1 MRDSGKITAAI
12 EILTDFTARRVPVK
26 TCLKDWARNARY
38 AGAKDRAWISGLALD
53 ALRKKN
59 SITAQMQDDS
69 PRALVLGALH
79 FLWGVSLEDMEA
91 FLTEEPHG
99 AGALTEQERKALQSS
114 AAKDLPLTIAGDF
127 PNWLEASI
135 KNAFENPLAEMQAFA
150 ARASVDLRINTLKA
164 DIEKARKAT
173 ASVKARASDLVTTGL
188 SIAPPPA
195 SMKASAVETIP
206 AFSKGWVEVQDIGSQ
221 LCALA
226 AGDIK
231 GKQVLDFCA
240 GGGGKTLAL
249 SAMMGNSGQIHAY
262 DIETRRLAPLFH
274 RGKRAGMRNCQ
285 ILDPKTSALD
295 ELKEKMD
302 VVFIDAPCSGSGT
315 WRRRPDTKWRL
326 SEQQLQT
333 RMREQDQVLRA
344 AAQYVKPGG
353 QMIYVTCSFLHEEN
367 EDRLQEFLADH
378 EEFSCADSLANISAS
393 GLLCEGAEEILQKC
407 KTKTGALRL
416 SPLRTKS
423 DGFFVQALQRR
434 A

>member
-12 EILTDFTARRVPVK
+12 EVLTDFTARRVPVK

-53 ALRKKN
+53 ALRKRN
-59 SITAQMQDDS
+59 SIAAQMSDDS
-69 PRALVLGALH
+69 PRALALGALH
-79 FLWGVSLEDMEA
+79 FLWGVGLEDLEILLA
-91 FLTEEPHG
+91 EEPHG
-99 AGALTEQERKALQSS
+99 AGALSEQEKQVLQSS
-114 AAKDLPLTIAGDF
+114 APEDLPLAIAGDF
-127 PNWLEASI
+127 PDWLEPGVER
-135 KNAFENPLAEMQAFA
+135 AFEYPLAEMQGFA

-173 ASVKARASDLVTTGL
+173 ASIKATPSLLVTTGL
-188 SIAPPPA
+188 VVAPPPA

-221 LCALA
+221 ICALA

-249 SAMMGNSGQIHAY
+249 AAMMENSGQIHAY
-262 DIETRRLAPLFH
+262 DIDARRLAPLFH

-285 ILDPKTSALD
+285 ILDPKTAMLD

-326 SEQQLQT
+326 S
-333 RMREQDQVLRA
+333 
-344 AAQYVKPGG
+344 
-353 QMIYVTCSFLHEEN
+353 
-367 EDRLQEFLADH
+367 
-378 EEFSCADSLANISAS
+378 
-393 GLLCEGAEEILQKC
+393 
-407 KTKTGALRL
+407 
-416 SPLRTKS
+416 
-423 DGFFVQALQRR
+423 
-434 A
+434 

>member
-12 EILTDFTARRVPVK
+12 EILTDFAARRVPVK

-53 ALRKKN
+53 ALRKRN
-59 SITAQMQDDS
+59 SIAAQMNDDS

-79 FLWGVSLEDMEA
+79 FLWGVSLEDLEE

-99 AGALTEQERKALQSS
+99 AGVLTEQEKHALQSS
-114 AAKDLPLTIAGDF
+114 AAKDLPLPIAGDF
-127 PNWLEASI
+127 PDWLEPNV
-135 KNAFENPLAEMQAFA
+135 KRAFEEPLAEMQAFA

-173 ASVKARASDLVTTGL
+173 ASVKAQPSNLVITGL
-188 SIAPPPA
+188 SIPPPPA

-226 AGDIK
+226 VGDIK

-295 ELKEKMD
+295 ALKEKMD

-367 EDRLQEFLADH
+367 EDRLQEFLKDH
-378 EEFSCADSLANISAS
+378 KEFSCADTLANISAS
-393 GLLCEGAEEILQKC
+393 GLLCEGAVEALEKC

-423 DGFFVQALQRR
+423 DGFFVQLLQR
-434 A
+434 